1 MMARKLSKKSMA
13 SAEAQ
18 KAEVKSTPK
27 VEVKTEVETVA
38 KTEPKKAKAET
49 AKTAAKT
56 VAKTAAKAAKT
67 TASAAKTGAKKTAA
81 RRSSSRG
88 YKSEVIIQRSDFEVT
103 SSGLVDE
110 VKEIWTKQMG
120 NLVRDLK
127 DVKVYVNTEEAMA
140 YYVINGEVN
149 GSFAL

>member
-1 MMARKLSKKSMA
+1 MSRKLSKKSVA
-13 SAEAQ
+13 SAETK
-18 KAEVKSTPK
+18 KAEVKAAPK
-27 VEVKTEVETVA
+27 AEVKTEVETTVKA
-38 KTEPKKAKAET
+38 EPKKDKAEA

-56 VAKTAAKAAKT
+56 IAKTAVKAAKS
-67 TASAAKTGAKKTAA
+67 TASAAKTGAKKSAA

-110 VKEIWTKQMG
+110 VKEIWTKEMG

>member
-1 MMARKLSKKSMA
+1 MARKLSKKSVA
-13 SAEAQ
+13 SAET
-18 KAEVKSTPK
+18 KKTEVKAAPK
-27 VEVKTEVETVA
+27 AEVKTEVETAVKA
-38 KTEPKKAKAET
+38 EPKKDKAEA

-56 VAKTAAKAAKT
+56 VAKTAVKAAKS
-67 TASAAKTGAKKTAA
+67 TASTAKTGAKKSAA

-110 VKEIWTKQMG
+110 VKEIWTKEMG

>member
-1 MMARKLSKKSMA
+1 MARKLSKKSVA
-13 SAEAQ
+13 SAET
-18 KAEVKSTPK
+18 KKTEVKAAPK
-27 VEVKTEVETVA
+27 AEVKTEVETAVKA
-38 KTEPKKAKAET
+38 EPKKDKAEA

-56 VAKTAAKAAKT
+56 VAKTAVKAEKS
-67 TASAAKTGAKKTAA
+67 TASTAKTGAKKTAA

-110 VKEIWTKQMG
+110 VKEIWTKEMG

>member
-1 MMARKLSKKSMA
+1 MARKLSKKSMA

-27 VEVKTEVETVA
+27 VEVKTEVETV
-38 KTEPKKAKAET
+38 
-49 AKTAAKT
+49 AKT

>member
-1 MMARKLSKKSMA
+1 MARKLSKKSVA
-13 SAEAQ
+13 SAET
-18 KAEVKSTPK
+18 KKTEVKAAPK
-27 VEVKTEVETVA
+27 AEVKTEVETAVKA
-38 KTEPKKAKAET
+38 EPKKDKA

-56 VAKTAAKAAKT
+56 VAKTAVKAAKS
-67 TASAAKTGAKKTAA
+67 TASTAKTGAKKTAA

-110 VKEIWTKQMG
+110 VKEIWTKEMG

>member
-1 MMARKLSKKSMA
+1 MARKLSKKSVA
-13 SAEAQ
+13 SAET
-18 KAEVKSTPK
+18 KKTEVKAAPK
-27 VEVKTEVETVA
+27 AEVKTEVETAVKA
-38 KTEPKKAKAET
+38 EPKKDKAEA
-49 AKTAAKT
+49 AKTTAKT
-56 VAKTAAKAAKT
+56 VAKTAVKAAKS
-67 TASAAKTGAKKTAA
+67 TASTAKTGAKKTAA

-110 VKEIWTKQMG
+110 VKEIWTKEMG